1 MPRPKIPLISKRKTL
16 EAALRIIDTEGLDSL
31 SVRRL
36 AVELHVNAASL
47 YHHFRDK
54 DEILVG
60 AAKLALEEIRTPE
73 TRDEDWPVWLMRNGD
88 RLRRALVAHPDLI
101 PIMMRRELLGIGVA
115 ELDATAALLEQEGVP
130 LGAIAPILDYGELLA
145 IVCAL
150 AETEHRGAGVSSV
163 SAEYAHLRKATLKRA
178 TSIDQLFAE
187 AYTAGMHAIVND
199 VRQSAAR
206 SAERKAKSAPR
217 KAKSAPRKAKPAV
230 KSTKA
235 QPAKVATSSTKK
247 AAPSGKKK
255 TSR

>member
-1 MPRPKIPLISKRKTL
+1 VLPRPKIPLISKRKTL
-16 EAALRIIDTEGLDSL
+16 EAALHIIDTEGLDSL

-178 TSIDQLFAE
+178 TSIDQLFTE

-199 VRQSAAR
+199 VRQAEAKSAAR
-206 SAERKAKSAPR
+206 KAKAAPR
-217 KAKSAPRKAKPAV
+217 KSKPAV

-235 QPAKVATSSTKK
+235 RPAKVTTSSIKK
-247 AAPSGKKK
+247 ATPSGKKK

>member
-1 MPRPKIPLISKRKTL
+1 LPRPKIPLISKRKTL

-36 AVELHVNAASL
+36 AVELNVNAASL
-47 YHHFRDK
+47 YHHFHNK

-60 AAKLALEEIRTPE
+60 AAKLALEEVRTPE
-73 TRDEDWPVWLMRNGD
+73 TRDEDWHVWLMRNGD

-115 ELDATAALLEQEGVP
+115 ELDATAALLEEEGVP

-163 SAEYAHLRKATLKRA
+163 PAEYAHLRKATLKRA
-178 TSIDQLFAE
+178 TSIDQLFTE
-187 AYTAGMHAIVND
+187 AYKAGVDAIVND
-199 VRQSAAR
+199 VRQAAG
-206 SAERKAKSAPR
+206 
-217 KAKSAPRKAKPAV
+217 KPAKRRSKHTV

-235 QPAKVATSSTKK
+235 APAKASALSTKK
-247 AAPSGKKK
+247 ATSSRKK
-255 TSR
+255 TTHR